1 MTLFPIPALTF
12 IPMQLNLC
20 RETVAIT
27 YFNFL
32 YQLATSV
39 EATQLYDQAS
49 PAQQKNAAIV
59 NSLFQLHQSV
69 TKVTLSIRQPLTD
82 HSRNT
87 ITYHNALCLSPQNL
101 AYWNIVFSFSWGHLS
116 PKRNWRHCLCKILGW
131 QAKSI
136 MVCYGI
142 FWSGQLPP
150 FATGMKVAFC
160 TFLCFYLQLYWG
172 DLYDIYMLWLKFTLE
187 AVKLIIFSSAGS

>member
-69 TKVTLSIRQPLTD
+69 TKVTLSIRQPLID

-101 AYWNIVFSFSWGHLS
+101 AY
-116 PKRNWRHCLCKILGW
+116 
-131 QAKSI
+131 
-136 MVCYGI
+136 
-142 FWSGQLPP
+142 
-150 FATGMKVAFC
+150 
-160 TFLCFYLQLYWG
+160 
-172 DLYDIYMLWLKFTLE
+172 
-187 AVKLIIFSSAGS
+187 

>member
-12 IPMQLNLC
+12 ILMQLNLC

-69 TKVTLSIRQPLTD
+69 TKVTLSIRQPIID

-87 ITYHNALCLSPQNL
+87 VTYHNALCLSPSKPCILKHRFQFLLGPFKSQEKLKTLLMQNFGL
-101 AYWNIVFSFSWGHLS
+101 TSKEH
-116 PKRNWRHCLCKILGW
+116 
-131 QAKSI
+131 
-136 MVCYGI
+136 YG
-142 FWSGQLPP
+142 
-150 FATGMKVAFC
+150 
-160 TFLCFYLQLYWG
+160 
-172 DLYDIYMLWLKFTLE
+172 MLWYFLE
-187 AVKLIIFSSAGS
+187 WSIASLCYAYEISFLYFFMYFIYSYI

>member
-1 MTLFPIPALTF
+1 MTLFPIPALAF

-69 TKVTLSIRQPLTD
+69 IKVALSIRQPLTD

-87 ITYHNALCLSPQNL
+87 ITYHNALCLSPQNFAFKHCL
-101 AYWNIVFSFSWGHLS
+101 QFLLGVKMAPRETENNADAKFWGDKQRALWYVMVFSGVV
-116 PKRNWRHCLCKILGW
+116 NCLPLLRVWK
-131 QAKSI
+131 
-136 MVCYGI
+136 
-142 FWSGQLPP
+142 
-150 FATGMKVAFC
+150 
-160 TFLCFYLQLYWG
+160 
-172 DLYDIYMLWLKFTLE
+172 
-187 AVKLIIFSSAGS
+187 